1 MNSKRDWLLLPS
13 DLINSIFFISPSQF
27 IMQCLGSSE
36 LLEKQLF
43 KSKVMYH
50 VNSLG
55 FLYDKH
61 VLGHI
66 QRAEEL
72 RGTISKYSQ
81 DTRPSFLPWSPCQK
95 LVRMALLLP
104 SMYLWLG
111 RSRQQSNRVYENS
124 NYDIPTLAIRFS
136 FYHKGWMH
144 DKEMACRTLRITP
157 EIFITAE
164 PYSSVGHIWPKH
176 FRCL

>member
-1 MNSKRDWLLLPS
+1 
-13 DLINSIFFISPSQF
+13 
-27 IMQCLGSSE
+27 MQCLGSSE

-43 KSKVMYH
+43 KSKVGISAYH
-50 VNSLG
+50 VNSWG
-55 FLYDKH
+55 FPYDKH

-111 RSRQQSNRVYENS
+111 RSRQ
-124 NYDIPTLAIRFS
+124 
-136 FYHKGWMH
+136 
-144 DKEMACRTLRITP
+144 
-157 EIFITAE
+157 
-164 PYSSVGHIWPKH
+164 
-176 FRCL
+176 